1 MGKTFL
7 KYGGEFAISDTLS
20 TPAGERQCLA
30 STGKFLVENWKK
42 FGTILGANNVWT

>member
-30 STGKFLVENWKK
+30 STGKFLVEN
-42 FGTILGANNVWT
+42 